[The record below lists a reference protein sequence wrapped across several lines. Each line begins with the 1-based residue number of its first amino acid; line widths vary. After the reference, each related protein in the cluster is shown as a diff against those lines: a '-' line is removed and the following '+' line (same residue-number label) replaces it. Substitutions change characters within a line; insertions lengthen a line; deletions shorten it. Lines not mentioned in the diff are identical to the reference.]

1 MQERTIMMYNSPMRF
16 KLKLMSG
23 RNTGLVNGRP
33 SLKQNTTPKFFAAN
47 VIIEKA
53 VTKTICHVALLAPR
67 VLKASKNPQQQ
78 R

>member
-33 SLKQNTTPKFFAAN
+33 FWKQNFTPKFFAAN
-47 VIIEKA
+47 VNTEN
-53 VTKTICHVALLAPR
+53 TTTNTICHVLLFAPR
-67 VLKASKNPQQQ
+67 VLKACKKAQQP